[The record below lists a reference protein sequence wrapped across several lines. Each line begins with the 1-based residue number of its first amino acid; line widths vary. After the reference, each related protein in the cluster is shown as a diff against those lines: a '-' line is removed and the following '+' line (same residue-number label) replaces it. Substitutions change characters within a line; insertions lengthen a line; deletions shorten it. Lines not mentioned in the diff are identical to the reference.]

1 MLRGGEHIMKLAV
14 FLSDWRRTEES
25 LERMK
30 AEKLGVILVE
40 NGIYHAVVKE
50 QGKDSPVLSKANA
63 NFYVLSDDLETRG
76 FTAANVNSKVKV
88 IGYSDIVDLIMN
100 DYEKT
105 AWL

>member
-1 MLRGGEHIMKLAV
+1 MKLGV
-14 FLSDWRRTEES
+14 FLSDWRRTEDT
-25 LERMK
+25 LERMR
-30 AEKLGVILVE
+30 ADKLGVILVG

-50 QGKDSPVLSKANA
+50 SGKDSPVLSKAGA
-63 NFYVLSDDLETRG
+63 TFYALSDDLETRG

-88 IGYSDIVDLIMN
+88 VSYGDIVDLIMN

>member
-1 MLRGGEHIMKLAV
+1 MKLAV
-14 FLSDWRRTEES
+14 FLSDWRRTEET

-50 QGKDSPVLSKANA
+50 QGKDSPVLSKAGA

-76 FTAANVNSKVKV
+76 FTAANVSSKVKV
-88 IGYSDIVDLIMN
+88 IGYGDIVDLIMN
-100 DYEKT
+100 DYEKM

>member
-1 MLRGGEHIMKLAV
+1 MKLAV
-14 FLSDWRRTEES
+14 FLSDWRRTEDT
-25 LERMK
+25 LERMR
-30 AEKLGVILVE
+30 ADKLGVILVG

-50 QGKDSPVLSKANA
+50 SGKDSPVLSKAGA
-63 NFYVLSDDLETRG
+63 TFYALSDDLETRG

-88 IGYSDIVDLIMN
+88 VSYGDIVDLIMN

>member
-1 MLRGGEHIMKLAV
+1 MKLAV
-14 FLSDWRRTEES
+14 FLSDWRRTEET

-30 AEKLGVILVE
+30 AEKMAVVLVG

-50 QGKDSPVLSKANA
+50 GGKDSPVLSTAGA
-63 NFYVLSDDLETRG
+63 NFYVLADDLEIRG
-76 FTAANVNSKVKV
+76 YTSANVNSKVKV
-88 IGYSDIVDLIMN
+88 ISYGDIVDLIMN